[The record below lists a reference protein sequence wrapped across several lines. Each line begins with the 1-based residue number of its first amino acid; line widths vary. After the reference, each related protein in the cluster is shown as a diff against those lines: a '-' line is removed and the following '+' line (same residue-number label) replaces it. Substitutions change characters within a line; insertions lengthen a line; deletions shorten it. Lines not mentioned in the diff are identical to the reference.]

1 MDTGQTPLP
10 YGDIG
15 LSAAT
20 LRWLRSA
27 SHLFYAFHWYGE
39 PKPVAAAVAN
49 AVAIATR
56 WKMPALLTEY
66 GGYGSGADGGC
77 AVQAAAAAAKVGT
90 SYWHYSDYCYPKH
103 CAAGVPDGHCALDTS
118 DVFGACIT
126 GWGSGNSS
134 FRCTREELAAATA
147 AEL

>member
-10 YGDIG
+10 YGDVG
-15 LSAAT
+15 LSRST
-20 LRWLRSA
+20 LAWLKSA
-27 SHLFYAFHWYGE
+27 SHLFYAFHWYGS
-39 PKPVAAAVAN
+39 PKPVSAAVHN
-49 AVAIATR
+49 AVTLATR

-66 GGYGSGADGGC
+66 GGYGEGC
-77 AVQAAAAAAKVGT
+77 AVQAAAGAAMVGT

-103 CAAGVPDGHCALDTS
+103 CAPGVPDGYCPLDTS

-134 FRCTREELAAATA
+134 FKCTSEELAAAAA
-147 AEL
+147 AEVQQQ